1 MGSGHRGRLGWAGQE
16 SRPREPA
23 SHLDLTT
30 HCDIAASDVLC
41 VSNVPYSTAA
51 RRHIYA
57 TAAAGSSSDEKT
69 AGTKQHKTRLKRI
82 ITILALNS
90 QEVEECMLAYV
101 CAIKRSI
108 TCSVQRSF
116 SFFLQTHQ
124 R

>member
-1 MGSGHRGRLGWAGQE
+1 MQITGQEKPNNNVFILAGQQWAVGTGGGRAGQE

-41 VSNVPYSTAA
+41 VSNVHPFNS

-57 TAAAGSSSDEKT
+57 TAAAAAVMKKPRARSS
-69 AGTKQHKTRLKRI
+69 KTRLKRI

-90 QEVEECMLAYV
+90 QEVEECMLV
-101 CAIKRSI
+101 CVCDKTIHY
-108 TCSVQRSF
+108 
-116 SFFLQTHQ
+116 L
-124 R
+124 

>member
-1 MGSGHRGRLGWAGQE
+1 MQITGQEKPNNNVFILAGQQWAVGTGGGQAGKE

-41 VSNVPYSTAA
+41 VSKVTFNN

-57 TAAAGSSSDEKT
+57 TAAAAAVMKKPRARSS
-69 AGTKQHKTRLKRI
+69 KTRLKRI

-90 QEVEECMLAYV
+90 QEVEECMYASMCV
-101 CAIKRSI
+101 R
-108 TCSVQRSF
+108 
-116 SFFLQTHQ
+116 
-124 R
+124 

>member
-90 QEVEECMLAYV
+90 QEVEECMLVCV

>member
-1 MGSGHRGRLGWAGQE
+1 MQITGQEKPNNNVFILAGQQWAVGTGGRPGRAGQE

-57 TAAAGSSSDEKT
+57 AAAAAAAAVMKKPRARSS
-69 AGTKQHKTRLKRI
+69 Q
-82 ITILALNS
+82 
-90 QEVEECMLAYV
+90 
-101 CAIKRSI
+101 
-108 TCSVQRSF
+108 
-116 SFFLQTHQ
+116 
-124 R
+124 

>member
-1 MGSGHRGRLGWAGQE
+1 MQITGQEKPNNNVFILAGQQWAVGTGGRPGRAGQE

-69 AGTKQHKTRLKRI
+69 AGTKQPVKRD
-82 ITILALNS
+82 
-90 QEVEECMLAYV
+90 
-101 CAIKRSI
+101 
-108 TCSVQRSF
+108 
-116 SFFLQTHQ
+116 
-124 R
+124 